1 MAYLVLLILAMLLGG
16 LLAAVWLRRRR
27 PRPEVESRQRGLLAQ
42 QLALMDSIDDLAWL
56 KDTESRFVLVNR
68 KFASVFNCTPDSL
81 IGKSDRDLSPPE
93 MAEHFL
99 AEDREVMQSGQP
111 KRVVE
116 KIHREDGGFGW
127 AETIKVPVFDETGS
141 LIGTAGVAR
150 DITARKAAE
159 EQISQQARHDPLT
172 GLPNRL
178 YLAERFEQYRA
189 EHAQFAVLFLDL
201 DNFKLIN
208 DTDGHTVGDALLQ
221 QIALRLRSEIE
232 DSGFVCRHGGDE
244 FLILYP
250 SPNPLEVESFAQR
263 VARALVRPYLIAGN
277 EYVISASIGMASFP
291 EQGEDRLT
299 LIKHA
304 DIAMYEAKRQGRNRF
319 TWFAAPLAEQAA
331 HKRKVEMQLRA
342 ALEHESLSLH
352 FQPLIDLASGRI
364 IGAEAL
370 VRMRAADGSLVSPA
384 SFIPLAEETGLIL
397 PLGDWIL
404 SAALR
409 QLAQWRRDGWDD
421 FVLAVN
427 ISGIQFRQ
435 SQFVPRLAEMLEVCA
450 VPGRFLELEL
460 TEGVLAEQS
469 VDAIA
474 GLQQLK
480 ALGVRLAIDDFGTG
494 YSSLSYLK
502 RLPIDRLKIDR
513 SFVDDLPGHAGDVA
527 ITRSIV
533 HIASAFDLAVTA
545 EGVENQAQ
553 RDFLREL
560 GCQSAQGYWFSKPV
574 PAEALEVL
582 LREGH
587 GRPA

>member
-16 LLAAVWLRRRR
+16 LLAALWLRRR
-27 PRPEVESRQRGLLAQ
+27 PAPEVEGRQRSLLAQ

-81 IGKSDRDLSPPE
+81 IGKTDRDLSPPE

-116 KIHREDGGFGW
+116 KIHREEGGFGW

-221 QIALRLRSEIE
+221 QIALRLRGEVE

-250 SPNPLEVESFAQR
+250 SPHPLEVESFAQR

-291 EQGEDRLT
+291 AQGEDRLT

-409 QLAQWRRDGWDD
+409 QLAQWRRAGWDD

-533 HIASAFDLAVTA
+533 HIARAFDLAVTA

>member
-16 LLAAVWLRRRR
+16 LLAVLWLRRRSA
-27 PRPEVESRQRGLLAQ
+27 PEVEGRQRSLLAQ

-81 IGKSDRDLSPPE
+81 IGKSDRDLSPPD

-116 KIHREDGGFGW
+116 KIHREEGGFGW

-221 QIALRLRSEIE
+221 QIALRLRGEVE

-250 SPNPLEVESFAQR
+250 SPHPLEVESFAQR

-291 EQGEDRLT
+291 AQGEDRLT

-409 QLAQWRRDGWDD
+409 QLAQWRRAGWDD

-533 HIASAFDLAVTA
+533 HIARAFDLAVTA

>member
-16 LLAAVWLRRRR
+16 LLAALWLRRR
-27 PRPEVESRQRGLLAQ
+27 PAPEVEGRQRSLLAQ

-81 IGKSDRDLSPPE
+81 IGKTDRDLSPPD

-116 KIHREDGGFGW
+116 KIHREEGGFGW

-221 QIALRLRSEIE
+221 QIALRLRGEVE

-250 SPNPLEVESFAQR
+250 SPHPLEVESFAQR

-291 EQGEDRLT
+291 AQGEDRLT

-409 QLAQWRRDGWDD
+409 QLAQWRRAGWDD

-533 HIASAFDLAVTA
+533 HIARAFDLAVTA

>member
-16 LLAAVWLRRRR
+16 LLAALWLRRR
-27 PRPEVESRQRGLLAQ
+27 PAPEVEGRQRGLLAQ

-81 IGKSDRDLSPPE
+81 IGKTDRDLSPPE

-116 KIHREDGGFGW
+116 KIHREEGGFGW

-221 QIALRLRSEIE
+221 QIALRLRGEVE

-250 SPNPLEVESFAQR
+250 SPHPLEVESFAQR

-291 EQGEDRLT
+291 AQGEDRLT

-409 QLAQWRRDGWDD
+409 QLAQWRRAGWDD

-533 HIASAFDLAVTA
+533 HIARAFDLAVTA

>member
-16 LLAAVWLRRRR
+16 LLAALWLRRR
-27 PRPEVESRQRGLLAQ
+27 PAPEVEGRQRSLLAQ

-81 IGKSDRDLSPPE
+81 IGKTDRDLSPPD

-116 KIHREDGGFGW
+116 KIHREEGGFGW

-221 QIALRLRSEIE
+221 QIALRLRGEVE

-250 SPNPLEVESFAQR
+250 SPHPLEVESFAQR

-291 EQGEDRLT
+291 AQGEDRLT

-409 QLAQWRRDGWDD
+409 QLAQWRRAGWDD

-533 HIASAFDLAVTA
+533 HIARAFDLAVTA

-574 PAEALEVL
+574 PAEVLEVL

>member
-16 LLAAVWLRRRR
+16 LLAALWLRRRSA
-27 PRPEVESRQRGLLAQ
+27 PEVEGRQRSLLAQ

-81 IGKSDRDLSPPE
+81 IGKSDRDLSPPD

-116 KIHREDGGFGW
+116 KIHREEGGFGW

-221 QIALRLRSEIE
+221 QIALRLRGEVE

-250 SPNPLEVESFAQR
+250 SPHPLEVESFAQR

-277 EYVISASIGMASFP
+277 EYVISASIGMTSFP
-291 EQGEDRLT
+291 AQGEDRLT

-370 VRMRAADGSLVSPA
+370 VRMCAADGSLVSPA

-409 QLAQWRRDGWDD
+409 QLAQWRRAGWDD

-533 HIASAFDLAVTA
+533 HIARAFDLAVTA